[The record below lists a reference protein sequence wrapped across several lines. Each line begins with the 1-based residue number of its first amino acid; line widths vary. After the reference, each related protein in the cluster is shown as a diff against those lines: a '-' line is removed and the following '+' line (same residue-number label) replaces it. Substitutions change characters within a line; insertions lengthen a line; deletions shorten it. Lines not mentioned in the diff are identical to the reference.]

1 MAKSF
6 VGIDVSKDKVDVH
19 VLPEGKAQSFAQ
31 TDHGRDKLIEWLKTF
46 EPQLIVLES
55 TGGYER
61 STVATLLAAAMP
73 VVVINARQVRDFAKA
88 IGRLAKTDGID
99 AECIALFADRVRPEI
114 RELPDAEALELRDLL
129 TRRRQLV
136 DMRAAETVRKHMAK
150 DVVRKSHDAV
160 IKMLTDQ
167 ILEIERLLDK
177 RVEESPVCKQRAE
190 LLRSAKGV
198 GPVVA
203 KTLLISMPELGK
215 LPNKKIVALA
225 GLAPYANDSGRQS
238 GKRSIRGGRY
248 DVRTMLVM
256 AAKTAVRCDPSLKA
270 VFERLRTAGKQY
282 MVAIV
287 AIARKLLV
295 RLNAM
300 ARDTK
305 PYQPALG
312 TSP

>member
-1 MAKSF
+1 MTKSF

-31 TDHGRDKLIEWLKTF
+31 TDHDRDKLVAWLKTF
-46 EPQLIVLES
+46 EPQLVALES

-61 STVATLLAAAMP
+61 ATVAALLAAALP

-88 IGRLAKTDGID
+88 MGRLAKTDGID

-114 RELPDAEALELRDLL
+114 RELPDAEALALRDLM

-136 DMRAAETVRKHMAK
+136 DMRAAETVRKHMTK
-150 DVVRKSHDAV
+150 EVVRKSHDAV

-177 RVEESPVCKQRAE
+177 RVEESPAWKQREE

-225 GLAPYANDSGRQS
+225 GLAPYANDSGRQA
-238 GKRSIRGGRY
+238 GQRSIRGGRY

-256 AAKTAVRCDPSLKA
+256 AAKTAVRSSPRSRRSTSDYAPPARNTWWRSSPSHENCSSA
-270 VFERLRTAGKQY
+270 STR
-282 MVAIV
+282 
-287 AIARKLLV
+287 
-295 RLNAM
+295 
-300 ARDTK
+300 
-305 PYQPALG
+305 
-312 TSP
+312 